1 MTKETDRD
9 LVICARLRELGY
21 ASQRHIRLYGQDFHL
36 VSNPIPD
43 GDGFA
48 VEGIARKS
56 GTSRRIRIP
65 LLIIHTLRQ
74 ELRFDARPNFAA

>member
-9 LVICARLRELGY
+9 LVICAKLRELGY
-21 ASQRHIRLYGQDFHL
+21 TSQRHIRLYGEDFHL

-56 GTSRRIRIP
+56 ATSRRIRIP
-65 LLIIHTLRQ
+65 LSIIHTLMQ
-74 ELRFDARPNFAA
+74 ELRLDARSNFAA